1 MLLNLHKKTWM
12 DGLSLQDYN
21 EHCKLNEGTVND
33 MLELA
38 KHYNKV
44 SNHSIT
50 KLLFVI
56 IMYKLSNYSCKNSRG
71 KLLNCH
77 YTYHLYVQRLLKY
90 LNLPSGKINQ
100 GLLILTN
107 VVLKLKLFNCS
118 CNMSNM

>member
-56 IMYKLSNYSCKNSRG
+56 IMYKLTIHVKVQGENS
-71 KLLNCH
+71 
-77 YTYHLYVQRLLKY
+77 
-90 LNLPSGKINQ
+90 
-100 GLLILTN
+100 LIVITLTTCMF
-107 VVLKLKLFNCS
+107 KGY
-118 CNMSNM
+118 